1 MYTNISNII
10 ATVIRI
16 LEKNKP
22 KIDAV
27 IQVYEPKQLLV
38 LQGMRN
44 TLPRDA
50 YPCLEI
56 EPSDA
61 SNEWATT
68 RAQRPRY
75 QCNMTLT
82 ASNSNEDMG
91 VEYITT
97 LATAIIEILTDP
109 QNLQMR
115 IINEVRW
122 DSNGGMCDTY
132 LLDSLIE
139 SVTYNS
145 SKSGTLRT
153 CEFSWF
159 GLIHEPFP
167 DSHFWIF
174 HTNFDEPV
182 ETRPMEIVVPK

>member
-1 MYTNISNII
+1 MYTNPSNII
-10 ATVIRI
+10 STVIRI
-16 LEKNKP
+16 LQVNKP
-22 KIDAV
+22 RIDAIIKTYEDRELV
-27 IQVYEPKQLLV
+27 I

-44 TLPRDA
+44 TLPIDA

-56 EPSDA
+56 EPTSA

-75 QCNMTLT
+75 ECEMTLT
-82 ASNSNEDMG
+82 VANSNEDYG
-91 VEYITT
+91 VEYIST
-97 LATAIIEILTDP
+97 LATAIMEVLCDP

-122 DSNGGMCDTY
+122 DSNQGLCPTY
-132 LLDSLIE
+132 LLDSLVE
-139 SVTYNS
+139 NATYNA
-145 SKSGTLRT
+145 SKDGTIRT

-174 HTNFDEPV
+174 HANFEEPV
-182 ETRPMEIVVPK
+182 ETRPMDLVLP